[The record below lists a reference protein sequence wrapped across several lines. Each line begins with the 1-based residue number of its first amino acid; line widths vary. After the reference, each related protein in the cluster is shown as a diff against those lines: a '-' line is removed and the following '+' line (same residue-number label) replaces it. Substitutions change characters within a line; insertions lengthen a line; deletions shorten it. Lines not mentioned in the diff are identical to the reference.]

1 MVTPRRL
8 ELLLPPWKGGVLD
21 RLTKGP
27 QKTGRGE
34 GIWTLG
40 PMLPKHVR
48 YRTAPHPV
56 ELTFCNGVYYTAMR
70 LVCQHFFSI
79 FLIYFLV
86 FNFSFLFLFILFSIS
101 IFVFMHNLL
110 KNRAVQ
116 CRNASNN
123 PLSVLNIFNII
134 RLFDEIKLPFTLSL
148 IHIWRCRR

>member
-1 MVTPRRL
+1 
-8 ELLLPPWKGGVLD
+8 
-21 RLTKGP
+21 
-27 QKTGRGE
+27 
-34 GIWTLG
+34 
-40 PMLPKHVR
+40 MLPKHVR

-86 FNFSFLFLFILFSIS
+86 FSFDFLFLFILFSIS

-134 RLFDEIKLPFTLSL
+134 RLFDEIKLPFTHAHNTFVARSGLAESINYAFSL
-148 IHIWRCRR
+148 QHTLETPHRFLVIGIRRV